1 MTPPIYTAAD
11 FGMRTVEIDNL
22 PYSITGYAEAT
33 CGGAYP
39 YVPPTGY
46 MIKSCTAAGLGT
58 HGGCRYC
65 LMCRVTCVPID
76 PPEEPPT
83 YDPPIVPAPVTTRN
97 LTPFFIIGAGILAYG
112 IYRYSKS
119 K

>member
-1 MTPPIYTAAD
+1 MTPPIYTAAN
-11 FGMRTVEIDNL
+11 FGMITVETDNL

-33 CGGAYP
+33 CGGEFP

-58 HGGCRYC
+58 HGGCNNC
-65 LMCRVTCVPID
+65 LMSRVTCVPV
-76 PPEEPPT
+76 
-83 YDPPIVPAPVTTRN
+83 DPPIVPAPVTTRN

>member
-1 MTPPIYTAAD
+1 MTPPIYTAAN
-11 FGMRTVEIDNL
+11 FGMITVETDNL

-33 CGGAYP
+33 CGGEFP

-58 HGGCRYC
+58 HGGCNNC
-65 LMCRVTCVPID
+65 LMSRVTCVPID
-76 PPEEPPT
+76 PSI
-83 YDPPIVPAPVTTRN
+83 DPPIAPVPVTTRN

>member
-1 MTPPIYTAAD
+1 MTPPIYTAAN
-11 FGMRTVEIDNL
+11 FGMVTVETDNL

-33 CGGAYP
+33 CGGAFP

-46 MIKSCTAAGLGT
+46 MIKSCTPAGLGT
-58 HGGCRYC
+58 HGGCNYC
-65 LMCRVTCVPID
+65 LMSRVTCVPID
-76 PPEEPPT
+76 PSI
-83 YDPPIVPAPVTTRN
+83 DPPIAPVPVTTRN

>member
-1 MTPPIYTAAD
+1 MTPPIYTAAN
-11 FGMRTVEIDNL
+11 FGFVTVETDNL

-33 CGGAYP
+33 CGGAFP

-58 HGGCRYC
+58 HGGCSYC
-65 LMCRVTCVPID
+65 LICRVTCVPID

-83 YDPPIVPAPVTTRN
+83 DDPQIVPVPVTTRN

>member
-1 MTPPIYTAAD
+1 MTPPIYTAAN
-11 FGMRTVEIDNL
+11 FGMRTVETDNL

-33 CGGAYP
+33 CGGASP

-58 HGGCRYC
+58 HGGCNNC
-65 LMCRVTCVPID
+65 LMSRVTCVPV
-76 PPEEPPT
+76 
-83 YDPPIVPAPVTTRN
+83 DPPIVPAPVTTRN